1 MFYRF
6 VPVTIALLLTLG
18 SAIRETIPAGIALPL
33 STPVC
38 ITPVCIT
45 LAQADT
51 QSPQR
56 FVQRSSQESPR
67 PARKENWLQDLN
79 LNKEQI
85 QKIQQI
91 RRQYQDRLIQQR
103 QSVKQAQRSLKD
115 LMASGD
121 ASSEKIRQKFSQ
133 VQTLQQ
139 TLADTRMESMLA
151 IRNVLTTEQRQKLN
165 ELMRQPRKSGRGR
178 GMGL

>member
-1 MFYRF
+1 MLYRSI
-6 VPVTIALLLTLG
+6 PVMIALLLTLG
-18 SAIRETIPAGIALPL
+18 GAIVLPI
-33 STPVC
+33 STASC
-38 ITPVCIT
+38 MT

-56 FVQRSSQESPR
+56 SR
-67 PARKENWLQDLN
+67 PQRKENWLQELN
-79 LNKEQI
+79 LNREQI

-91 RRQYQDRLIQQR
+91 RRQYQDRLTQQR
-103 QSVKQAQRSLKD
+103 QSVKQAQQELKT

-121 ASSEKIRQKFSQ
+121 ASSEQIRQKFSQ

-151 IRNVLTTEQRQKLN
+151 IRTVLTVEQRQKMT
-165 ELMRQPRKSGRGR
+165 ELIASARKTQTRKRHGR
-178 GMGL
+178 

>member
-18 SAIRETIPAGIALPL
+18 SAMVSIPPA
-33 STPVC
+33 T
-38 ITPVCIT
+38 CIT

-51 QSPQR
+51 QSPR
-56 FVQRSSQESPR
+56 RSR
-67 PARKENWLQDLN
+67 PQRKENWLQDLN
-79 LNKEQI
+79 LSKEQI
-85 QKIQQI
+85 QKIQAI
-91 RRQYQDRLIQQR
+91 RRQYQDRLTQQR
-103 QSVKQAQRSLKD
+103 QSVKQAQQELKA

-121 ASSEKIRQKFSQ
+121 ASSEQIRQKFNQ

-151 IRNVLTTEQRQKLN
+151 IRTVLTTDQRQKMT
-165 ELMRQPRKSGRGR
+165 ELMRQPGKPRRGR
-178 GMGL
+178 GDF